1 MTNQQHQDGE
11 APAGDLLIGAAQIKA
26 YLIEKRGMR
35 PTTDPYYLRRIGWPI
50 GKLGGD
56 TGSLV
61 ASPRRLDRHIDKLTA
76 AA

>member
-11 APAGDLLIGAAQIKA
+11 APAGDLLVGAAQIEA
-26 YLIEKRGMR
+26 YLVEKRGMPR
-35 PTTDPYYLRRIGWPI
+35 TTSAYYLRKLGWPI

-61 ASPRRLDRHIDKLTA
+61 AAPRRLDRHIDKLTTA
-76 AA
+76 

>member
-1 MTNQQHQDGE
+1 MTTQQHQDGE
-11 APAGDLLIGAAQIKA
+11 APAGDLLVGAARIKR
-26 YLIEKRGMR
+26 YLIDQRGMP
-35 PTTDPYYLRRIGWPI
+35 PTTDPYYLKKIGWPI

-76 AA
+76 A